1 MRSSDAAAFVAGA
14 AELLPVSSSGHVA
27 LLGAADDDVALHA
40 APLAVLA
47 LARRRELHRPD
58 VAFHLLAG
66 GIPSLAGL
74 AVRGRRPR
82 GRRAVAAGQL
92 AGAALLAAAG
102 RRRGTR
108 QEPRWQDGAWLG
120 AAQALALW
128 PGVSRNGATLA
139 AARLLGFAPDRA
151 NRVAREV
158 GVPVTLG
165 ALLVDRRLPAPR
177 AAVASLAG
185 AVTAL
190 PALRAVDRGAPLWP
204 WAAYRIGLALAV
216 LRESRSG

>member
-27 LLGAADDDVALHA
+27 LLGDAEDDVALHA
-40 APLAVLA
+40 PALAVL
-47 LARRRELHRPD
+47 LIARRRELRRPD
-58 VAFHLLAG
+58 IGLHLLAG

-102 RRRGTR
+102 ARRGTR
-108 QEPRWQDGAWLG
+108 LEARARDGAWLG
-120 AAQALALW
+120 LAQTLALW
-128 PGVSRNGATLA
+128 PGVSRNGTTLA
-139 AARLLGFAPDRA
+139 AARLLGLAPDRA

-158 GVPVTLG
+158 GVPVTIG
-165 ALLVDRRLPAPR
+165 ALALDRRLPAPR
-177 AAVASLAG
+177 AAAAALAG
-185 AVTAL
+185 AVAAL
-190 PALRAVDRGAPLWP
+190 PALRLVDRGAPLWP
-204 WAAYRIGLALAV
+204 WAAYRAGLALAV
-216 LRESRSG
+216 LRESRTG